1 MNLKAAK
8 ALGLTFP
15 FSLLARAMHG
25 PERPPT
31 PPGFVQIRRRK
42 MNLAPLPRGFSF
54 TFFGKESPARAG
66 LSLPKGMGLSRHRHP
81 TCPNLHTRV
90 S

>member
-31 PPGFVQIRRRK
+31 PRGFVQIRRKK

-66 LSLPKGMGLSRHRHP
+66 LSSFSDNR
-81 TCPNLHTRV
+81 PN
-90 S
+90 